1 MSPTLLEFAVMIVL
15 IVVAWQIGLAIAP
28 SVMRWLRSL
37 KRDVDEVTEEG
48 LADLDRDPPQQQN
61 TKEHTNG
68 TRH

>member
-1 MSPTLLEFAVMIVL
+1 MSPTLLEFTVMIIL

-28 SVMRWLRSL
+28 SVMRWLRTL
-37 KRDVDEVTEEG
+37 KREVDEVTEEG